1 MRKEF
6 FENLKAERTTYK
18 DMIDFCCDNLVMNNS
33 IMQELTAKGFY
44 FDIENGTDYNEE
56 EDYYYDVYQYF
67 IISSMDAE
75 RLKEYTNEIVYYCE
89 DLDLYILGVCH
100 LGTPWSG
107 VDANWKDEVEEY

>member
-18 DMIDFCCDNLVMNNS
+18 EMIDFCCDNLVLNNS
-33 IMQELTAKGFY
+33 LIRKLNAKGFY
-44 FDIENGTDYNEE
+44 FDIKNGTDYDEE

-67 IISSMDAE
+67 IISSLDAE
-75 RLKEYTNEIVYYCE
+75 RLKEYTNELVYYCE

-100 LGTPWSG
+100 FGTPWSG
-107 VDANWKDEVEEY
+107 VGANWKDEIEE

>member
-44 FDIENGTDYNEE
+44 RGS
-56 EDYYYDVYQYF
+56 
-67 IISSMDAE
+67 IS
-75 RLKEYTNEIVYYCE
+75 RLAFTRITGKF
-89 DLDLYILGVCH
+89 
-100 LGTPWSG
+100 
-107 VDANWKDEVEEY
+107 